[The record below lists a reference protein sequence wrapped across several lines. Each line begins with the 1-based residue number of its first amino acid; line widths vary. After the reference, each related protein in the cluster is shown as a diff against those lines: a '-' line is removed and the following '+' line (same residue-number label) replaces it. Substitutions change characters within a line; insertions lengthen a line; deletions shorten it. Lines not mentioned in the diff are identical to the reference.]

1 MATRSSAAI
10 LGLIALWPGSVFEGG
25 SVLEGGGAPDPAII
39 LSVQDTARPVRVVI
53 ENRSYSTLQ
62 ILIRDEQGRERR
74 LGQAP
79 PEFTNTLFITPPL
92 PAGPV
97 RLIARVPGES
107 EDMHVSA
114 PIRLQGGTRI
124 RWRLPEN
131 ALER

>member
-1 MATRSSAAI
+1 
-10 LGLIALWPGSVFEGG
+10 
-25 SVLEGGGAPDPAII
+25 VLDVGGAPEPAAV
-39 LSVQDTARPVRVVI
+39 LATQDTARAVRVVI

-79 PEFTNTLFITPPL
+79 PEFTNTLFVTPPL

-97 RLIARVPGES
+97 RLIARLAGES
-107 EDMHVSA
+107 DDLYVSA
-114 PIRLQGGTRI
+114 PTRLAGGTRI

-131 ALER
+131 VLER

>member
-1 MATRSSAAI
+1 MATCSSAAI
-10 LGLIALWPGSVFEGG
+10 LGLIALWPGSVLEGG
-25 SVLEGGGAPDPAII
+25 SVLERGGAPDLTPVLA
-39 LSVQDTARPVRVVI
+39 VQDTARPVRVVI

-97 RLIARVPGES
+97 RLIARLPGES
-107 EDMHVSA
+107 EDLHVSA
-114 PIRLQGGTRI
+114 PIRLQSGTRI

-131 ALER
+131 VLER

>member
-10 LGLIALWPGSVFEGG
+10 LGLIALWPGGVFDGG
-25 SVLEGGGAPDPAII
+25 NVLEVGGAPEPAA
-39 LSVQDTARPVRVVI
+39 VFAAQDTARPVRVVI
-53 ENRSYSTLQ
+53 ENRSYSALQ

-97 RLIARVPGES
+97 RLIARLAGES
-107 EDMHVSA
+107 DDLYVSA
-114 PIRLQGGTRI
+114 PTRLEGGTRI

-131 ALER
+131 VLER

>member
-1 MATRSSAAI
+1 MTTRSSAAI
-10 LGLIALWPGSVFEGG
+10 LGLIALWPGGAFEGA
-25 SVLEGGGAPDPAII
+25 SVLEVGAAPEPAAV
-39 LSVQDTARPVRVVI
+39 LAVQDTTRPVRLVI

-62 ILIRDEQGRERR
+62 ILIQDEQRRERR

-97 RLIARVPGES
+97 RLIARLPGES
-107 EDMHVSA
+107 DNLYVS
-114 PIRLQGGTRI
+114 PPVRLEGGARI

-131 ALER
+131 VVAR